1 MKLMDNQ
8 KFYLINPL
16 SISTITRAIMSKMNG
31 KYIIKESTAV
41 AVQYFLI
48 HQALGLGSGAVW
60 FSLIGKCFWSKSS
73 SSFMNWQVSFLQIVQ
88 SSGVP
93 LIIAVG
99 ATTIPAKIQ
108 EGIKYFKVL
117 ALQVIINCIKLWSEK
132 SFQHTQHHK
141 PIDKKIFQIIPP
153 WSEGLFSG
161 TVS

>member
-1 MKLMDNQ
+1 
-8 KFYLINPL
+8 
-16 SISTITRAIMSKMNG
+16 MSKMNG

-48 HQALGLGSGAVW
+48 HQALGLGSGAVL
-60 FSLIGKCFWSKSS
+60 FSLIGKCFLSKSS

-108 EGIKYFKVL
+108 EVINYFKVL
-117 ALQVIINCIKLWSEK
+117 PLQVDYNQLYQIMKWK
-132 SFQHTQHHK
+132 
-141 PIDKKIFQIIPP
+141 IIPTYP
-153 WSEGLFSG
+153 ASQAHRQENLPNYPTMVERPFQRHCVLEFFQQERFRWKPFLMTSSPIIC
-161 TVS
+161 

>member
-1 MKLMDNQ
+1 MMKSIYN
-8 KFYLINPL
+8 KRTYLINPL

-31 KYIIKESTAV
+31 KYMIKESTAV

-48 HQALGLGSGAVW
+48 HQAFGLGSGAVW
-60 FSLIGKCFWSKSS
+60 FSLIGKCFLSKSS
-73 SSFMNWQVSFLQIVQ
+73 SSFMNWQVSFLHIVQ

-93 LIIAVG
+93 LMIAVG

-108 EGIKYFKVL
+108 EGINFKVL
-117 ALQVIINCIKLWSEK
+117 PLQNDYIKLCSEK
-132 SFQHTQHHK
+132 SFQRTQHHK

-153 WSEGLFSG
+153 WSKGLFSG